1 MSTTRKVLTVNRDRQ
16 LSLLDGPQSVTSHRK
31 AESTQRVFVYPDPND
46 IYLGAVSLKE
56 HLSTAGLKAPFV
68 IRDLL
73 LEQDWR
79 EFEAQ
84 YHSRGRAPYAPMA
97 MMGLILYGVGQGIH
111 SLRALEQMARVDL
124 GCMWVSGGIA
134 PDHSVI
140 GQFICR
146 HASLISGRL
155 FERLTAAVLKRSGG
169 SNRELA
175 GDGTVIEAACSH
187 YGLLHQE
194 AVRARHQAARDEAD
208 RHPDDAA
215 SQARLTQAEQT
226 AVVMQGRVEK
236 KQSQGKNADR
246 LRISTTEPEA
256 VVQRQKR
263 GRGSAPSYKPSI
275 LTNEKRVVVAQ
286 AVDPSSETA
295 VIPVM
300 LDQSQSVLGQA
311 IKELL
316 LDGGYHCDAVIDET
330 LKRDIGLLC
339 PEGKTT
345 GQIKQS
351 DKYYTKGC
359 FRYDEASAGY
369 WCPAGEL
376 LTAISRYKGND
387 KTPAYTQYGTNACKN
402 CTQISRCTRS
412 ASGRKIRRYAGD
424 EVKEALRQVMEQSGA
439 KQQYNHRQSWVEP
452 VFSTLRGCQGLNRF
466 RRRGLT
472 GVKTEFSLHILA
484 YNLGRAVAFWSHSL
498 LYRLKIHIYGQIA
511 LFPVISVHWN
521 EAIQFNR
528 QWCPDTPG

>member
-1 MSTTRKVLTVNRDRQ
+1 M
-16 LSLLDGPQSVTSHRK
+16 SHRR
-31 AESTQRVFVYPDPND
+31 AQNTRRVFVSPDPDD
-46 IYLGAVSLKE
+46 IFLGAVSLKA
-56 HLSTAGLKAPFV
+56 HLHTAGLKAPFV

-79 EFEAQ
+79 EFESQ

-97 MMGLILYGVGQGIH
+97 MMGLILYGVRQGIH

-155 FERLTAAVLKRSGG
+155 FESLTTAVLKRSG
-169 SNRELA
+169 SNKGELA

-194 AVRARHQAARDEAD
+194 AVKARQQAARDEAD
-208 RHPDDAA
+208 HHPDDAG
-215 SQARLTQAEQT
+215 SQARLAQAEQT
-226 AVVMQGRVEK
+226 AALMQGRVEK
-236 KQSQGKNADR
+236 KQSQGKNADQ
-246 LRISTTEPEA
+246 LRISHTEPEA
-256 VVQRQKR
+256 MVQRQKR
-263 GRGSAPSYKPSI
+263 GRGSAPAYKPSV
-275 LTNEKRVVVAQ
+275 LSNEKRVVVAQ

-295 VIPVM
+295 VIPAM
-300 LDQSQSVLGQA
+300 LDQSQTILGKA

-339 PEGKTT
+339 PAGKVA
-345 GQIKQS
+345 GQSKQS
-351 DKYYTKGC
+351 DKYYTQGC
-359 FRYDEASAGY
+359 FRYDEKTDGY
-369 WCPAGEL
+369 SCPAGEL
-376 LTAISRYKGND
+376 LTVISTYRGND
-387 KTPAYTQYGTNACKN
+387 KAPGYVQYGTSACMS
-402 CTQISRCTRS
+402 CTQKSRCTRS
-412 ASGRKIRRYAGD
+412 TTGRKIKRYAGD
-424 EVKEALRQVMEQSGA
+424 EVKEALRQVMEQPGA

-466 RRRGLT
+466 RRKGLT
-472 GVKTEFSLHILA
+472 GVKTEFALHILA

-498 LYRLKIHIYGQIA
+498 LYRLKRHIYGQIA
-511 LFPVISVHWN
+511 LPLAISVYWN
-521 EAIQFNR
+521 EAILFGR
-528 QWCPDTPG
+528 RWCLNAPA